1 MGVPLRTK
9 TAHPPGWADHMVGG
23 AGGEGD
29 EGHWLYPGS
38 GQAPLRQGS
47 GHVALGSFP
56 HVSFLEGQDIT
67 VEAGH
72 HVELG
77 EHVCDFGGGD
87 AQRAAKLVWRWRA
100 VVSGQISVGTV

>member
-56 HVSFLEGQDIT
+56 HVSFLEGQDISGRFT
-67 VEAGH
+67 TSNLQSTDVMLAEERRRGRAGAS
-72 HVELG
+72 G
-77 EHVCDFGGGD
+77 QRSGG
-87 AQRAAKLVWRWRA
+87 RA
-100 VVSGQISVGTV
+100 VEEGRG